1 MGRYLKRYI
10 CHVPGLGYEWNEDPK
25 HAMTIVQHR
34 GKVGAKPQGSPCSK
48 DTGKSDPMALDL
60 LEPEGQTA
68 YRSDTG
74 RILYIASGRFDL
86 QYTAKLL
93 GEQMSSPLRLGNARL
108 ERCARY
114 LSGYQHLCL
123 LFKHE
128 AQVIG
133 SWVPVDSSWADDPDR
148 YSTHAGCEFVGS
160 HLIES
165 WVATDQVRALSTAEA
180 ELYGIVDGS
189 ARGIMT
195 QNTMKE
201 IEVDWSVEVGSDSS
215 AAISI
220 SSKSGVGKTR
230 HIALRWL
237 WVQDAVRTKQIKL
250 KKVDG
255 ATTVSDMGTKPL
267 EPKRHLEL
275 MKLLPLVPPT
285 CKKFLAMLT
294 VLAASEIAEGAGDVC
309 PYGTP
314 VEESLVQTGTGWT
327 GYILIVIIT
336 VAAVRAY
343 DYVTRLA
350 APRAVRVTVSVA
362 SQTQT
367 TYTEVRGAA
376 QPRFR
381 VLPEYAH
388 G

>member
-1 MGRYLKRYI
+1 LATLHGDDILVEGEPEAIDHLDAVIRPLCNIKILPRVGPNCSSMGRYLKRYI

-25 HAMTIVQHR
+25 HAMMIVQNR
-34 GKVGAKPQGSPCSK
+34 GKVGAKAQGSPCSK
-48 DTGKSDPMALDL
+48 EVGKSDPMALDL
-60 LEPEGQTA
+60 LAPEGTTA

-93 GEQMSSPLRLGNARL
+93 GEQMSTPLRLGNARL

-128 AQVIG
+128 AEVIG
-133 SWVPVDSSWADDPDR
+133 SWIPVDSSWADDPDR

-195 QNTMKE
+195 QNMMKE
-201 IEVDWSVEVGSDSS
+201 IEVSWAVGVGSDSS

-237 WVQDAVRTKQIKL
+237 WVQDAVRSKQIKL
-250 KKVDG
+250 TKIDG
-255 ATTVSDMGTKPL
+255 LTNVADMGTKPL

-275 MKLLPLVPPT
+275 MKQLPLVPPT
-285 CKKFLAMLT
+285 CKKFLAVLT
-294 VLAASEIAEGAGDVC
+294 ALAAAEIAEGVSDVSQ
-309 PYGTP
+309 YVV
-314 VEESLVQTGTGWT
+314 VEQENLMQ
-327 GYILIVIIT
+327 
-336 VAAVRAY
+336 
-343 DYVTRLA
+343 
-350 APRAVRVTVSVA
+350 
-362 SQTQT
+362 Q
-367 TYTEVRGAA
+367 
-376 QPRFR
+376 
-381 VLPEYAH
+381 VLR
-388 G
+388 

>member
-1 MGRYLKRYI
+1 
-10 CHVPGLGYEWNEDPK
+10 
-25 HAMTIVQHR
+25 
-34 GKVGAKPQGSPCSK
+34 
-48 DTGKSDPMALDL
+48 
-60 LEPEGQTA
+60 
-68 YRSDTG
+68 
-74 RILYIASGRFDL
+74 L

-114 LSGYQHLCL
+114 LAGYQHLCL

-128 AQVIG
+128 AEVTG
-133 SWVPVDSSWADDPDR
+133 SWIPVDSSWADDPDR

-195 QNTMKE
+195 QNMMKE
-201 IEVDWSVEVGSDSS
+201 IGIDWSVEVGSDSS

-255 ATTVSDMGTKPL
+255 ATNVSDMGTKPL
-267 EPKRHLEL
+267 EPKKHLEL
-275 MKLLPLVPPT
+275 MKQLPLAPPT

-294 VLAASEIAEGAGDVC
+294 ALAATEIAEGAGDVSQYVA
-309 PYGTP
+309 PA
-314 VEESLVQTGTGWT
+314 EESLMQAGMRWMS
-327 GYILIVIIT
+327 YILIVIIT